1 MCQGLGYAHELEMD
15 GKPLS
20 IIHRDITP
28 ANVLITR
35 FGEVKIVDF
44 GLAKASSQLA
54 ESDAGVIKGK
64 FGYLAPETVREQPV
78 DQRVDIFAVGIILW
92 EMLAGKRLFM
102 GDTDFATVRMVRD
115 ANIPKLS
122 IPTELDRI
130 LMRALARD
138 PAVRYLSARELGR
151 DLTRFLFHYGRPVSE
166 DDVAVLVRSAVGAPT
181 RTFDGLQKIADLID
195 MTLLE
200 FKSLGKEQAAAHGG
214 SIAPEAMIFS
224 SPSSVDDLPL
234 SGLADALEG
243 PDPTSPADDDSSAV
257 ATWLRGLIPR

>member
-1 MCQGLGYAHELEMD
+1 
-15 GKPLS
+15 
-20 IIHRDITP
+20 
-28 ANVLITR
+28 TR

-92 EMLAGKRLFM
+92 EMLAGRRLFQ
-102 GDTDFATVRMVRD
+102 GDTDFATVRLVRD

-138 PAVRYLSARELGR
+138 PAVRYGSARELGR
-151 DLTRFLFHYGRPVSE
+151 DLTRFLFHYGRAVSE
-166 DDVAVLVRSAVGAPT
+166 DDVAVLVRSTVGAPT
-181 RTFDGLQKIADLID
+181 KTFDGLQKIADLID

-200 FKSLGKEQAAAHGG
+200 FK
-214 SIAPEAMIFS
+214 
-224 SPSSVDDLPL
+224 
-234 SGLADALEG
+234 
-243 PDPTSPADDDSSAV
+243 
-257 ATWLRGLIPR
+257 